1 MSFFRRRTK
10 GKHQDAKG
18 GEAVEVTLQQPI
30 FEFIGG
36 LGLFLFAITYLGE
49 GLQKSTGERL
59 RKIIDT
65 FTSNPIIGVFA
76 GMISTILV
84 QSSSGMIIIV
94 LGLVSARF
102 MTLRQSIGVI
112 MGSNIG
118 TTLTAFIIGINFST
132 YFLPILAIGSMLIVF
147 FNSKKVHYI
156 GQVIFGFGALF
167 LGLELMGDGMEKIV
181 SLNVFQDF
189 ILSMGNNPFFGVS
202 MGTIFTAVVQKS
214 SASIGVLQELYK
226 QDSISLTAALPAL
239 FGANIGTTITVV
251 LASLSASVLAK
262 RAALTHV
269 LLNVS
274 GTLVFLAFLPVFTA
288 LMSFI
293 QAYFHLNGAITIA
306 VAHAFFNIVN
316 TLLWLPFVGVLVYLV
331 TKALPE
337 RNAFLTQDYG
347 YLDRQFIEQAP
358 TVALTQL
365 KKEIIE
371 MSHLSLKSFTEAH
384 SYLGT
389 RDRMHAQEVANVME
403 NLEEKERK
411 IKAYFLLLSENA
423 LSTLESEAY
432 FRLQEEVHYL
442 KRIGAHCENITE
454 FVDYQ
459 LANKVLFTND
469 ASLDLEEM
477 FQSTF
482 KALSGMIKALEKNN
496 IKSARSVLEME
507 DQIDRMERVLRK
519 KHILRLNK
527 RECSGSAGILFVDII
542 NNLERIGDYA
552 EKLSQHILEQNNS

>member
-1 MSFFRRRTK
+1 M
-10 GKHQDAKG
+10 D
-18 GEAVEVTLQQPI
+18 VTLQKQI

-36 LGLFLFAITYLGE
+36 LGLFVFAITYLGE

-59 RKIIDT
+59 RKVIDT

-102 MTLRQSIGVI
+102 MTLRQAIGVI
-112 MGSNIG
+112 MGANIG
-118 TTLTAFIIGINFST
+118 TTLTAFIIGINFSS
-132 YFLPILAIGSMLIVF
+132 YFLPALAVGSMLIVF
-147 FNSKKVHYI
+147 FYSKKVHYI

-167 LGLELMGDGMEKIV
+167 LGLELMGDGMREIV
-181 SLNVFQDF
+181 SLDIFQDF
-189 ILSMGNNPFFGVS
+189 ILNMGNNPFFGVS

-214 SASIGVLQELYK
+214 SVSIGVLQELYK
-226 QDSISLTAALPAL
+226 QDSISLTAALPVL
-239 FGANIGTTITVV
+239 FGANIGTTVTVV

-274 GTLVFLAFLPVFTA
+274 GTIVFLAFLPVFTA
-288 LMSFI
+288 FI
-293 QAYFHLNGAITIA
+293 SVVQVYFHLNGAITIA
-306 VAHAFFNIVN
+306 VAHAFFNIFN

-337 RNAFLTQDYG
+337 RNTFATQNQG

-358 TVALTQL
+358 TVALSQVQ
-365 KKEIIE
+365 KEIIE
-371 MSHLSLKSFTEAH
+371 MSHLLSKNFVQAY
-384 SYLGT
+384 SYLST
-389 RDRMHAQEVANVME
+389 RDRIHAQEVANLME
-403 NLEEKERK
+403 TLESKERK

-423 LSTLESEAY
+423 LSTLESEDY

-459 LANKVLFTND
+459 LANKVFFTNE
-469 ASLDLEEM
+469 ASSDLEEM
-477 FQSTF
+477 FQSTS
-482 KALSGMIKALEKNN
+482 KALSETIKALESKN
-496 IKSARSVLEME
+496 IKSARSVLEIE
-507 DQIDRMERVLRK
+507 DRIDRMERVLRK
-519 KHILRLNK
+519 KHILRLNEG
-527 RECSGSAGILFVDII
+527 ECSGAAGILFVDII

>member
-1 MSFFRRRTK
+1 M
-10 GKHQDAKG
+10 D
-18 GEAVEVTLQQPI
+18 VTLQKQI

-36 LGLFLFAITYLGE
+36 LGLFVFAITYLGE

-59 RKIIDT
+59 RKVIDT

-102 MTLRQSIGVI
+102 MTLRQAIGVI
-112 MGSNIG
+112 MGANIG
-118 TTLTAFIIGINFST
+118 TTLTAFIIGINFSS
-132 YFLPILAIGSMLIVF
+132 YFLPALAVGSMLIVF
-147 FNSKKVHYI
+147 FYSKKVHYI

-167 LGLELMGDGMEKIV
+167 LGLELMGDGMREIV
-181 SLNVFQDF
+181 SLDIFQDF
-189 ILSMGNNPFFGVS
+189 ILNMGNNPFFGVS

-214 SASIGVLQELYK
+214 SVSIGVLQELYK
-226 QDSISLTAALPAL
+226 QDSISLTAALPVL
-239 FGANIGTTITVV
+239 FGANIGTTVTVV

-274 GTLVFLAFLPVFTA
+274 GTIVFLAFLPVFTA
-288 LMSFI
+288 FI
-293 QAYFHLNGAITIA
+293 SVVQVYFHLNGAITIA
-306 VAHAFFNIVN
+306 VAHAFFNIFN

-337 RNAFLTQDYG
+337 RNTFATQNQG

-358 TVALTQL
+358 TVALSQVQ
-365 KKEIIE
+365 KEIIE
-371 MSHLSLKSFTEAH
+371 MSHLLSKNFAQVY
-384 SYLGT
+384 SYLST
-389 RDRMHAQEVANVME
+389 RDRIHAQEVANLME
-403 NLEEKERK
+403 TLESKERK

-423 LSTLESEAY
+423 LSTLESEDY

-459 LANKVLFTND
+459 LANKVFFTNE
-469 ASLDLEEM
+469 ASSDLEEM
-477 FQSTF
+477 FQSTS
-482 KALSGMIKALEKNN
+482 KALSETIKALESKN
-496 IKSARSVLEME
+496 IKSARSVLEIE
-507 DQIDRMERVLRK
+507 DRIDRMERVLRK
-519 KHILRLNK
+519 KHILRLNEG
-527 RECSGSAGILFVDII
+527 ECSGAAGILFVDII

>member
-1 MSFFRRRTK
+1 V
-10 GKHQDAKG
+10 D
-18 GEAVEVTLQQPI
+18 VTLQKQI

-36 LGLFLFAITYLGE
+36 LGLFVFAITYLGE

-59 RKIIDT
+59 RKVIDT

-102 MTLRQSIGVI
+102 MTLRQAIGVI
-112 MGSNIG
+112 MGANIG
-118 TTLTAFIIGINFST
+118 TTLTAFIIGINFSS
-132 YFLPILAIGSMLIVF
+132 YFLPALAVGSMLIVF
-147 FNSKKVHYI
+147 FYSKKVHYI

-167 LGLELMGDGMEKIV
+167 LGLELMGDGMREIV
-181 SLNVFQDF
+181 SLDIFQDF
-189 ILSMGNNPFFGVS
+189 ILNMGNNPFFGVS

-214 SASIGVLQELYK
+214 SVSIGVLQELYK
-226 QDSISLTAALPAL
+226 QDSISLTAALPVL
-239 FGANIGTTITVV
+239 FGANIGTTVTVV

-274 GTLVFLAFLPVFTA
+274 GTIVFLAFLPVFTA
-288 LMSFI
+288 FI
-293 QAYFHLNGAITIA
+293 SVVQVYFHLNGAITIA
-306 VAHAFFNIVN
+306 VAHAFFNIFN

-337 RNAFLTQDYG
+337 RNTFATQNQG

-358 TVALTQL
+358 TVALSQVQ
-365 KKEIIE
+365 KEIIE
-371 MSHLSLKSFTEAH
+371 MSHLLSKNFAQAY
-384 SYLGT
+384 SYLST
-389 RDRMHAQEVANVME
+389 RDRIHAQEVANLME
-403 NLEEKERK
+403 TLESKERK

-423 LSTLESEAY
+423 LSTLESEDY

-459 LANKVLFTND
+459 LANKVFFTNE
-469 ASLDLEEM
+469 ASSDLEEM
-477 FQSTF
+477 FQSTS
-482 KALSGMIKALEKNN
+482 KALSETIKALESKN
-496 IKSARSVLEME
+496 IKSARSVLEIE
-507 DQIDRMERVLRK
+507 DRIDRMERVLRK
-519 KHILRLNK
+519 KHILRLNEG
-527 RECSGSAGILFVDII
+527 ECSGAAGILFVDII

>member
-1 MSFFRRRTK
+1 M
-10 GKHQDAKG
+10 D
-18 GEAVEVTLQQPI
+18 VTLQKQI

-36 LGLFLFAITYLGE
+36 LGLFVFAITYLGE

-102 MTLRQSIGVI
+102 MTLRQAIGVI
-112 MGSNIG
+112 MGANIG
-118 TTLTAFIIGINFST
+118 TTLTAFIIGINFSS
-132 YFLPILAIGSMLIVF
+132 YFLPALAVGSMLIVF
-147 FNSKKVHYI
+147 FYSKKVHYI

-167 LGLELMGDGMEKIV
+167 LGLELMGDGMKEIV
-181 SLNVFQDF
+181 SLDIFQDF
-189 ILSMGNNPFFGVS
+189 ILNMGNNPFFGVS

-214 SASIGVLQELYK
+214 SVSIGVLQELYR
-226 QDSISLTAALPAL
+226 QDSINLTAALPVL
-239 FGANIGTTITVV
+239 FGANIGTTVTVV

-274 GTLVFLAFLPVFTA
+274 GTIVFLVFLPVFTA
-288 LMSFI
+288 LISVV
-293 QAYFHLNGAITIA
+293 QVYFHLNGAITIA
-306 VAHAFFNIVN
+306 VAHAFFNIFN

-331 TKALPE
+331 TKAFPD
-337 RNAFLTQDYG
+337 RNTFATQNQG

-358 TVALTQL
+358 TVALSQVQ
-365 KKEIIE
+365 KEIIE
-371 MSHLSLKSFTEAH
+371 MSHLLSKNFAQAY
-384 SYLGT
+384 SYLST
-389 RDRMHAQEVANVME
+389 RDRIHAQEVANLME
-403 NLEEKERK
+403 TLESKERK

-459 LANKVLFTND
+459 LANKVFFTNE
-469 ASLDLEEM
+469 ASSDLEEM
-477 FQSTF
+477 FQSTS
-482 KALSGMIKALEKNN
+482 KALSETIKALESKN
-496 IKSARSVLEME
+496 IKSARGVLEIE

-527 RECSGSAGILFVDII
+527 GECSGAAGILFVDII

-552 EKLSQHILEQNNS
+552 EKLSQHILEQDNS

>member
-1 MSFFRRRTK
+1 M
-10 GKHQDAKG
+10 D
-18 GEAVEVTLQQPI
+18 VTLQKQI

-36 LGLFLFAITYLGE
+36 LGLFVFAITYLGE

-59 RKIIDT
+59 RKVIDT

-102 MTLRQSIGVI
+102 MTLRQAIGVI
-112 MGSNIG
+112 MGANIG
-118 TTLTAFIIGINFST
+118 TTLTAFIIGINFSS
-132 YFLPILAIGSMLIVF
+132 YFLPALAVGSMLIVF
-147 FNSKKVHYI
+147 FYSKKVHYI

-167 LGLELMGDGMEKIV
+167 LGLELMGDGMREIV
-181 SLNVFQDF
+181 SLDIFQDF
-189 ILSMGNNPFFGVS
+189 ILNMGNNPFFGVS

-214 SASIGVLQELYK
+214 SVSIGVLQELYK
-226 QDSISLTAALPAL
+226 QDSISLTAALPVL
-239 FGANIGTTITVV
+239 FGANIGTTVTVV

-274 GTLVFLAFLPVFTA
+274 GTIVFLAFLPVFTA
-288 LMSFI
+288 FI
-293 QAYFHLNGAITIA
+293 SVVQVYFHLNGAITIA
-306 VAHAFFNIVN
+306 VAHAFFNIFN

-337 RNAFLTQDYG
+337 RNTFATQNQG

-358 TVALTQL
+358 TVALSQVQ
-365 KKEIIE
+365 KEIIE
-371 MSHLSLKSFTEAH
+371 MSHLLSKNFAQAY
-384 SYLGT
+384 SYLST
-389 RDRMHAQEVANVME
+389 RDRIHAQEVANLME
-403 NLEEKERK
+403 TLESKERK

-423 LSTLESEAY
+423 LSTLESEDY

-459 LANKVLFTND
+459 LANKVFFTNE
-469 ASLDLEEM
+469 ASSDLEEM
-477 FQSTF
+477 FQSTS
-482 KALSGMIKALEKNN
+482 KALSETIKALESKN
-496 IKSARSVLEME
+496 IKSARSVLEIE
-507 DQIDRMERVLRK
+507 DRIDRMERVLRK
-519 KHILRLNK
+519 KHILRLNEG
-527 RECSGSAGILFVDII
+527 ECSGAAGILFVDII

>member
-1 MSFFRRRTK
+1 M
-10 GKHQDAKG
+10 D
-18 GEAVEVTLQQPI
+18 VTLQKQI

-36 LGLFLFAITYLGE
+36 LGLFVFAITYLGE

-59 RKIIDT
+59 RKVIDT

-102 MTLRQSIGVI
+102 MTLRQAIGVI
-112 MGSNIG
+112 MGANIG
-118 TTLTAFIIGINFST
+118 TTLTAFIIGINFSS
-132 YFLPILAIGSMLIVF
+132 YFLPALAVGSMLIVF
-147 FNSKKVHYI
+147 FYSKKVHYI

-167 LGLELMGDGMEKIV
+167 LGLELMGDGMREIV
-181 SLNVFQDF
+181 SLDIFQDF
-189 ILSMGNNPFFGVS
+189 ILNMGNNPFFGVS

-214 SASIGVLQELYK
+214 SVSIGVLQELYK
-226 QDSISLTAALPAL
+226 QDSISLTAALPVL
-239 FGANIGTTITVV
+239 FGANIGTTVTVV

-274 GTLVFLAFLPVFTA
+274 GTIVFLAFLPVFTA
-288 LMSFI
+288 FI
-293 QAYFHLNGAITIA
+293 SVVQVYFHLNGAITIA
-306 VAHAFFNIVN
+306 VAHAFFNIFN

-331 TKALPE
+331 TKAFPE
-337 RNAFLTQDYG
+337 RNTFATQNQG

-358 TVALTQL
+358 TVALSQVQ
-365 KKEIIE
+365 KEIIE
-371 MSHLSLKSFTEAH
+371 MSHLLSKNFAQAY
-384 SYLGT
+384 SYLST
-389 RDRMHAQEVANVME
+389 KDRIHAQEVVNLME
-403 NLEEKERK
+403 TLESKERK

-423 LSTLESEAY
+423 LSTLESEDY

-459 LANKVLFTND
+459 LANKVFFTNE
-469 ASLDLEEM
+469 ASSDLEEM
-477 FQSTF
+477 FQSTS
-482 KALSGMIKALEKNN
+482 KALSETIKALESKN
-496 IKSARSVLEME
+496 IKSARSVLEIE
-507 DQIDRMERVLRK
+507 DRIDRMERVLRK
-519 KHILRLNK
+519 KHILRLNEG
-527 RECSGSAGILFVDII
+527 ECSGAAGILFVDII